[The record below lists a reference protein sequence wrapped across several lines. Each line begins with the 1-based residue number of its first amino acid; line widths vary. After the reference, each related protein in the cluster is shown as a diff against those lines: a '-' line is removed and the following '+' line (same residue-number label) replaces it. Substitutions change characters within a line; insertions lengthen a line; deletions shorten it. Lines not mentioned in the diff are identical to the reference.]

1 MTYVD
6 GFVLAVPDANKEAYR
21 KLATDASVVFRR
33 HGAIGFV
40 ENWGVDVPQGKVNC
54 LNSAVMRKP
63 DETVMFSW
71 IIWPDKATRDA
82 GNAAVMV
89 DPDLGGPG
97 MEMPFDGMRMIY
109 GGFEH
114 LLGDALVKPGLISG
128 TVMPVPSAQRAAFKA
143 AASKM
148 ADLFMEYG
156 ATSVVDAWSDDV
168 PEGKVN
174 SFHTAVLKKP
184 DEDIVFSWINWK
196 DRATHDAGWEK
207 VMADPRMDE
216 FSPSAVGADMGRM
229 IYGTFKPLV
238 VA

>member
-21 KLATDASVVFRR
+21 KMASDASVVFRR
-33 HGAIGFV
+33 HGALGFV
-40 ENWGVDVPQGKVNC
+40 ECWGEDVPQGKTNC
-54 LNSAVMRKP
+54 LNSAVMKKEG
-63 DETVMFSW
+63 ETVMFSW
-71 IIWPDKATRDA
+71 IIWPDRAARDA
-82 GNAAVMV
+82 GNAAVMA

-114 LLGDALVKPGLISG
+114 LLGDALAAPGLINA
-128 TVMPVPSAQRAAFKA
+128 TVMPVPSDKRKEYTA
-143 AASKM
+143 AAEKM
-148 ADLFMEYG
+148 ADLFIEYG

-184 DEDIVFSWINWK
+184 GEDIVFSWINWK
-196 DRATHDAGWEK
+196 DHAAHDAGWEK
-207 VMADPRMDE
+207 IMADPRMAQYGPA
-216 FSPSAVGADMGRM
+216 SVGADMGRM